1 MSNDG
6 GSGKCGSPWI
16 YTGAP
21 STRLSTSRLS
31 DARPKGHED
40 GAAGITMQ
48 LSSAARPDP
57 RVGAHLPSADSNEL
71 PRDQT
76 GRRPGGLMRHRRW
89 GGRGGG
95 GCRRHQYA
103 RTNNALTSVTGRRV
117 HAKIDACAR
126 PDHTF
131 CPFPLEGAAGQ
142 QFKHPLLPEGSTDK
156 VT

>member
-1 MSNDG
+1 
-6 GSGKCGSPWI
+6 
-16 YTGAP
+16 
-21 STRLSTSRLS
+21 
-31 DARPKGHED
+31 
-40 GAAGITMQ
+40 MQ

-71 PRDQT
+71 PGDQT
-76 GRRPGGLMRHRRW
+76 GRRPDEAPAVE
-89 GGRGGG
+89 GG